1 MTKQPQS
8 IDTIAAQAGS
18 HEDRGGAVSFPL
30 YFSSNYRHESLAE
43 AKAFDPT
50 TGYSY
55 SRLATPN
62 RRLLEETLVKLE
74 GGQFGFA
81 LSSGMAA
88 IQLALSIL
96 KTGDQL
102 ISLDDL
108 YGGDFRY
115 FRYLATHAG
124 INFAQW
130 NGERIDDLLA
140 MIEPNTRLI

>member
-1 MTKQPQS
+1 
-8 IDTIAAQAGS
+8 
-18 HEDRGGAVSFPL
+18 
-30 YFSSNYRHESLAE
+30 
-43 AKAFDPT
+43 
-50 TGYSY
+50 
-55 SRLATPN
+55 
-62 RRLLEETLVKLE
+62 
-74 GGQFGFA
+74 
-81 LSSGMAA
+81 MAA

-140 MIEPNTRLI
+140 MIEPNTRLIWLETPSNPTMKGSTSRRLPAGFTPPAPIFWSPWITPF